1 MLLLTGWFLIKNG
14 TAILSFMND
23 KIFNYNK
30 NFLLESG
37 AVVTN
42 LHLAYTTYGALNA
55 VQDNVVWIF
64 HALTANSKP
73 HEWWPQ
79 MIGAGKIFDPEKYFI
94 ICVNMPGSCYG
105 SIGPLNENP
114 KTGEPYFHDFP
125 FFTIRD
131 MVRSYILLKENLGIK
146 KIRIG
151 IGGST
156 GGQQLLEWAVQ
167 EPDLF
172 EYIFPIATNAVH
184 SPWGKAFNAS
194 QRLAIEADGSWHEKK
209 ETAGMK
215 GLEAARSIALLSYR
229 TDTAYN
235 KTQSELD
242 DNLIEGFKSES
253 YQRYQGAKLSAR
265 FNAFSYYTLTKSMD
279 SHNLGRGREGVIQAL
294 KNIKAKTLALSM
306 EGDIL
311 FPPYEQEF
319 LASNIPGAHVKLIL
333 SDYGHDGFLL
343 EFEQLTE
350 AIKGFLKDKT

>member
-1 MLLLTGWFLIKNG
+1 MEQHV
-14 TAILSFMND
+14 
-23 KIFNYNK
+23 FN
-30 NFLLESG
+30 FTQPFILESG
-37 AVVTN
+37 AVIDR
-42 LHLAYTTYGALNA
+42 LHLAYTTYGALNNEK
-55 VQDNVVWIF
+55 DNVVWIF
-64 HALTANSKP
+64 HALTANSNP

-79 MIGAGKIFDPEKYFI
+79 MVGEGSIFDPAKDFI

-105 SIGPLNENP
+105 SIAPLDINP
-114 KTGEPYFHDFP
+114 STGAPYYHDFP

-131 MVRSYILLKENLGIK
+131 MVMAYRLLQKDLGIH
-146 KIRIG
+146 KIKIG

-167 EPDLF
+167 DTDLF

-194 QRLAIEADGSWHEKK
+194 QRFAIEADATWNNKEKD
-209 ETAGMK
+209 AGKK
-215 GLEAARSIALLSYR
+215 GLEVARSIALLSYR

-235 KTQSELD
+235 NTQSEVTD
-242 DNLIEGFKSES
+242 ELIEGFRSES
-253 YQRYQGAKLSAR
+253 YQRYQGEKLSAR
-265 FNAFSYYTLTKSMD
+265 FNAFSYYALTRSMD
-279 SHNLGRGREGVIQAL
+279 SHNLGRGRGGAVRAL
-294 KNIKAKTLALSM
+294 NSIKAKTLALSL

-319 LASNIPGAHVKLIL
+319 LASNIPDAHVKLIL

-350 AIKGFLKDKT
+350 AIRNFLAEQGGGE